1 MKRLAKFVAG
11 LVALLSWQGI
21 AAWRET
27 RRDLRARDQKEVR
40 SDCAEHSE
48 RSSDL

>member
-1 MKRLAKFVAG
+1 MKRLVKFVAG
-11 LVALLSWQGI
+11 LIALLSWQGI
-21 AAWRET
+21 AAWREAQ
-27 RRDLRARDQKEVR
+27 RDLRARGQEEVR